1 MNNNNNTDVKIQ
13 FLGAAGTVTGSKY
26 FIQAAGKNVLVDC
39 GLFQGLRELSQ
50 LNWQPL
56 AIDAA
61 SVDIV
66 LLTHGHLDHTGYLP
80 RLVKEG
86 FKGQVWGT
94 APTLQIAKVILED
107 SARIQEEDAD
117 RANKQGFSKHN
128 PVLPL
133 YGIEDVENTLPLFY
147 PQPLDTW
154 VPLAPGM
161 ECRYKYNG
169 HIIGATFIE
178 LKVGEKV
185 IVFSGDIGREN
196 DLLMYP
202 PQQPTH
208 ADVVVMEATYGGTTH
223 PENAEA
229 ELIRIIND
237 CAARQGS
244 IIIPSFA
251 VERTQLL
258 MYLLWKLKASG
269 DIPAIPVYMDSPM
282 AANVLDVFERNLSWH
297 KLPLDDCRKM
307 CEDIKIIDNIRET
320 NQLAQSDL
328 PKIVIAGSGMATGGR
343 VLTYMLNYLPN
354 PTATILLAGF
364 QSEGTRGRDLL
375 DGATEIKIFGK
386 FFSVK
391 AKIENI
397 TSLSSH
403 AGQPGLINWLSKLD
417 APPKGIFLVHGET
430 DALEAL
436 QAKLKEVYGWDA
448 TIAVRDAIVTV

>member
-1 MNNNNNTDVKIQ
+1 
-13 FLGAAGTVTGSKY
+13 
-26 FIQAAGKNVLVDC
+26 
-39 GLFQGLRELSQ
+39 
-50 LNWQPL
+50 
-56 AIDAA
+56 
-61 SVDIV
+61 
-66 LLTHGHLDHTGYLP
+66 
-80 RLVKEG
+80 
-86 FKGQVWGT
+86 
-94 APTLQIAKVILED
+94 
-107 SARIQEEDAD
+107 
-117 RANKQGFSKHN
+117 
-128 PVLPL
+128 
-133 YGIEDVENTLPLFY
+133 
-147 PQPLDTW
+147 
-154 VPLAPGM
+154 
-161 ECRYKYNG
+161 
-169 HIIGATFIE
+169 
-178 LKVGEKV
+178 
-185 IVFSGDIGREN
+185 
-196 DLLMYP
+196 
-202 PQQPTH
+202 
-208 ADVVVMEATYGGTTH
+208 
-223 PENAEA
+223 
-229 ELIRIIND
+229 
-237 CAARQGS
+237 
-244 IIIPSFA
+244 
-251 VERTQLL
+251 
-258 MYLLWKLKASG
+258 
-269 DIPAIPVYMDSPM
+269 MDSPM